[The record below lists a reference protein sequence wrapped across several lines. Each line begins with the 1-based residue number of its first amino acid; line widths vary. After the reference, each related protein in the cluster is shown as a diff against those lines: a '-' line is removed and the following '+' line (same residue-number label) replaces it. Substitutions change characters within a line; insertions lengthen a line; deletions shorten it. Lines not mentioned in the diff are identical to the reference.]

1 MAKKKP
7 SQRTAQRAR
16 GVAKKRVRRR
26 AAAAGLKA
34 ASKRQ
39 KVARHKAKPA
49 TAKKRAHTVKNVR
62 GSHKRSTP
70 RPAKSAPQH
79 EHSPPESV
87 PRTRLSA
94 AELASYRELLL
105 RKRLELLGDVETLQ
119 DEALSKNRQ
128 DASGNLSN
136 MPMHMADVGSDHY
149 EQEFT
154 LGLIESERAMLR
166 EIDEALQ
173 RIVNGTYGICAAT
186 GRPIGKARL
195 NATPWTKY
203 CYEYVLEQERGRG
216 RRT

>member
-1 MAKKKP
+1 M
-7 SQRTAQRAR
+7 
-16 GVAKKRVRRR
+16 
-26 AAAAGLKA
+26 
-34 ASKRQ
+34 
-39 KVARHKAKPA
+39 
-49 TAKKRAHTVKNVR
+49 
-62 GSHKRSTP
+62 
-70 RPAKSAPQH
+70 
-79 EHSPPESV
+79 
-87 PRTRLSA
+87 SA